1 MSAGGCC
8 CVVGGWFGTVPP
20 PPCPVHSF
28 PILTMPVTTTIPV
41 VSTGRYE
48 PAMHGPATVKAFELS
63 DADVERIA
71 QRVAEILRGV
81 S

>member
-1 MSAGGCC
+1 
-8 CVVGGWFGTVPP
+8 
-20 PPCPVHSF
+20 
-28 PILTMPVTTTIPV
+28 MPVTTTIPV